1 MSDDKEEKIESNP
14 VFQKAVEEMKDFLDL
29 PVKFDVELGRRM
41 MTLRE
46 FLALDKGSIVELKKS
61 AGENMEIYVNGS
73 YFGKAEITVIED
85 TFGVRIIDIND
96 PRKI

>member
-1 MSDDKEEKIESNP
+1 MSDEKSEKIETNP
-14 VFQKAVEEMKDFLDL
+14 VFIEAIKELKAYLDL
-29 PVKFDVELGRRM
+29 PVRFDVELGRRM

-46 FLALDKGSIVELKKS
+46 FLSLDKGSVVELKKS

-73 YFGKAEITVIED
+73 FFGKAEITVIED

>member
-1 MSDDKEEKIESNP
+1 MPDEKEEKIESNP

-46 FLALDKGSIVELKKS
+46 FLSLDKGSIVELKKS